1 MSNSRRQEEPESEN
15 LIENEDMERT
25 LMKDIS
31 RESKNMEISNKS
43 QEQSL
48 TADVIVIND
57 EK

>member
-15 LIENEDMERT
+15 LMENEDMERT